1 MIIDKYW
8 KLSIQSIS
16 SYSVVLVFVG
26 KRKGAKVDMHRAYL
40 RRKQIKDFQQVLY
53 SEYRKSAV
61 NNFIVDK
68 ILAFLQAFFL

>member
-1 MIIDKYW
+1 MIIDKILEIVYTKYILLFGSLGICW
-8 KLSIQSIS
+8 ETQ
-16 SYSVVLVFVG
+16 G
-26 KRKGAKVDMHRAYL
+26 RKGGYASCIFKTQANQR
-40 RRKQIKDFQQVLY
+40 FSSGLY